1 MLGMG
6 ISRDLQASIP
16 LEHYP
21 HLAGCFIEVIEGL
34 EEGLSR
40 LRSPGTLATSM
51 RGCLSS
57 RKPSKFCTSCNIPQS
72 SRSLPHAA
80 IHTMNSSLVQTGLYL
95 QGYLVVYR
103 AGINLFGALWPHTA
117 S

>member
-6 ISRDLQASIP
+6 TLRDLQASIP

-34 EEGLSR
+34 QEGLSQ

-51 RGCLSS
+51 RG
-57 RKPSKFCTSCNIPQS
+57 
-72 SRSLPHAA
+72 
-80 IHTMNSSLVQTGLYL
+80 
-95 QGYLVVYR
+95 
-103 AGINLFGALWPHTA
+103 
-117 S
+117 